1 MNTLAFL
8 QNINGPEILLIFL
21 IVLLL
26 FGAKRLP
33 ELFKSFGKS
42 IREFKKATSDIE
54 GDIRS
59 AMDEEP
65 EKPKKSATK
74 APTEP
79 KKVEAKITAATEP
92 PAATEPLA
100 VNEPP
105 AENEPLAATEPPAE
119 TEPKISKE
127 KT

>member
-1 MNTLAFL
+1 MNPLAFL

-42 IREFKKATSDIE
+42 IREFKKATSEIE
-54 GDIRS
+54 GDIRT

-65 EKPKKSATK
+65 EPPK
-74 APTEP
+74 
-79 KKVEAKITAATEP
+79 AK
-92 PAATEPLA
+92 PAAKQVGTESDHVEVESTP
-100 VNEPP
+100 
-105 AENEPLAATEPPAE
+105 
-119 TEPKISKE
+119 KE
-127 KT
+127 KAEKA

>member
-33 ELFKSFGKS
+33 GLFKSFGKS
-42 IREFKKATSDIE
+42 IREFKKATTEIE
-54 GDIRS
+54 EDIRT

-65 EKPKKSATK
+65 EKPVAHTANSEQ
-74 APTEP
+74 APKQAEEES
-79 KKVEAKITAATEP
+79 VAATDEQ
-92 PAATEPLA
+92 
-100 VNEPP
+100 
-105 AENEPLAATEPPAE
+105 ENPD
-119 TEPKISKE
+119 KG
-127 KT
+127 

>member
-1 MNTLAFL
+1 MNPFAFI

-42 IREFKKATSDIE
+42 IHEFKKATSDIE
-54 GDIRS
+54 QDIRT

-65 EKPKKSATK
+65 SKPVAK
-74 APTEP
+74 P
-79 KKVEAKITAATEP
+79 EAK
-92 PAATEPLA
+92 PAAKQVESESTE
-100 VNEPP
+100 E
-105 AENEPLAATEPPAE
+105 ETTEKA
-119 TEPKISKE
+119 
-127 KT
+127 

>member
-1 MNTLAFL
+1 MDTFAFI

-42 IREFKKATSDIE
+42 IREFKKATSEIE
-54 GDIRS
+54 DDIRT

-65 EKPKKSATK
+65 EKPKPTPAPKQVESQSAAASESETKKS
-74 APTEP
+74 
-79 KKVEAKITAATEP
+79 
-92 PAATEPLA
+92 
-100 VNEPP
+100 
-105 AENEPLAATEPPAE
+105 
-119 TEPKISKE
+119 SE
-127 KT
+127 KTEQA

>member
-1 MNTLAFL
+1 MNTIAFL

-42 IREFKKATSDIE
+42 IREFKKATTEIE
-54 GDIRS
+54 EDIRT

-65 EKPKKSATK
+65 EKPADNTTNPEQ
-74 APTEP
+74 APKEV
-79 KKVEAKITAATEP
+79 KVESVDA
-92 PAATEPLA
+92 
-100 VNEPP
+100 P
-105 AENEPLAATEPPAE
+105 AEEGNGD
-119 TEPKISKE
+119 KV
-127 KT
+127 

>member
-1 MNTLAFL
+1 MNTIAFL

-42 IREFKKATSDIE
+42 IREFKKATTEIE
-54 GDIRS
+54 EDIRT
-59 AMDEEP
+59 AMDEKP
-65 EKPKKSATK
+65 EKPSADATDSEQ
-74 APTEP
+74 ASMQ
-79 KKVEAKITAATEP
+79 VEAESVGTPVE
-92 PAATEPLA
+92 E
-100 VNEPP
+100 
-105 AENEPLAATEPPAE
+105 ENTD
-119 TEPKISKE
+119 

>member
-1 MNTLAFL
+1 MSSLAFI

-42 IREFKKATSDIE
+42 IREFKKATSEIE
-54 GDIRS
+54 EDVRS

-65 EKPKKSATK
+65 
-74 APTEP
+74 
-79 KKVEAKITAATEP
+79 AK
-92 PAATEPLA
+92 PAATK
-100 VNEPP
+100 P
-105 AENEPLAATEPPAE
+105 APKQVE
-119 TEPKISKE
+119 TASSAPEDKA
-127 KT
+127 